1 MSQCGRE
8 KYIFSVSLA
17 FLYHSMQEKLP
28 VASFLYYHVFERN
41 CQWQVL
47 QIRLYLKAFCE
58 KYQPSYAVRTSMSDY
73 REQDW
78 MTNIP
83 LYAVKWIKNY
93 VNQ

>member
-8 KYIFSVSLA
+8 KYIFLSSLA

-58 KYQPSYAVRTSMSDY
+58 KVR
-73 REQDW
+73 
-78 MTNIP
+78 I
-83 LYAVKWIKNY
+83 
-93 VNQ
+93 